1 MIPGRGDHHTRY
13 EILPFPRAI
22 EQARA
27 LDHPAH
33 LTVTCSPKHGPDQ
46 AVDIA
51 ARLREL
57 GHKVT
62 VHIAARMVRDPEHV
76 EALLRRMTELG
87 ITDMFLIGG
96 DVAKPVGEYA
106 SAGELL
112 RVVSAERLRPA
123 CIGIAGYP
131 EGHPLIDDATLDE
144 ALMSK
149 ADFADYVTT
158 QLCFDPAALA
168 RWLARQRGQGLNLPV
183 WIGMPGQ
190 VSAAKLVEI
199 SARIGVGPSISFLR
213 KQRGLRGLLG
223 MLTARHGTAT
233 ERLFDQLGPIIGADH
248 RVAGLHYYTFNEL
261 VATREWHR
269 THDLSGIRFAK
280 AVPACPGGAPD
291 PASNRR

>member
-1 MIPGRGDHHTRY
+1 MIPGGDDHARY

-27 LDHPAH
+27 LGHPAH

-57 GHKVT
+57 GHDVT
-62 VHIAARMVRDPEHV
+62 VHIAARMVRDSEHV
-76 EALLRRMTELG
+76 EALLRRMSELG
-87 ITDMFLIGG
+87 IADMFLIGG
-96 DVAKPVGEYA
+96 DVAEPVGEYA

-112 RVVSAERLRPA
+112 RVVSADPLRPA
-123 CIGIAGYP
+123 CIGVGGYP

-144 ALMSK
+144 ALTSK
-149 ADFADYVTT
+149 AELADYVTT
-158 QLCFDPAALA
+158 QLCFDPSALR
-168 RWLARQRGQGLNLPV
+168 RWLARQRGRGLNLPV

-190 VSAAKLVEI
+190 VSTAKLVEI

-223 MLTARHGTAT
+223 MITARHGPAT
-233 ERLFDQLGPIIGADH
+233 ERLFDQLGAVITADH
-248 RVAGLHYYTFNEL
+248 GVAGLHYYTFNEL
-261 VATREWHR
+261 VATREWHQ
-269 THDLSGIRFAK
+269 THDLSVIRFAE
-280 AVPACPGGAPD
+280 AVPVESKQSAPSGEA
-291 PASNRR
+291 AS